1 MAHWKGYWKW
11 QNVALIIIK
20 ENRKKAQIT
29 SIQNEK
35 KHITTY
41 LTDVKNIENIMNN
54 FMSTY

>member
-1 MAHWKGYWKW
+1 MACWKGCLKW
-11 QNVALIIIK
+11 QNVALTIIK
-20 ENRKKAQIT
+20 ENGKKAQIT

-41 LTDVKNIENIMNN
+41 PIDVKNIENIINN